1 MIVVVT
7 KVVITMDN
15 YRIMFPDLLFIYR
28 HIGRTY
34 NIWRAW
40 SVIMGDSPDCR
51 RDDIVEEIVSV
62 SGENGNCIYDH
73 LSDLAIVEHLFDL
86 IDVVYPGFN

>member
-1 MIVVVT
+1 
-7 KVVITMDN
+7 
-15 YRIMFPDLLFIYR
+15 
-28 HIGRTY
+28 
-34 NIWRAW
+34 
-40 SVIMGDSPDCR
+40 MGDSPDCR
-51 RDDIVEEIVSV
+51 RDDVVEEIVPV